1 MKYSHIFY
9 ILFIQLLL
17 LFLAIFII
25 YDIKFIH
32 IENSYLIKD
41 SLLIASYIAQCGI
54 FLIAI
59 YTISNN
65 KQKLEDIK
73 LYNMCCNL
81 IKVYN
86 YVDNWINIIKTR
98 SFDTIEP
105 KNINAIKDMYIKND
119 FFITHYKCEHEKIER
134 TLGIL
139 KFKYLNFFYL
149 IRTTKYIN
157 DDDINSIIYICN
169 AAKLLKTLENSL
181 RKYTIYN
188 KENQNSTSNN
198 IPNTDNLVTQKRWK
212 ESIDNIG
219 LYEINLTKVERVIDI
234 INSSLPKNMKHI
246 ISKRRY
252 L

>member
-9 ILFIQLLL
+9 ILFVQLLL

-105 KNINAIKDMYIKND
+105 KNINAIKDMYIKNE

-139 KFKYLNFFYL
+139 KFKYLNFFL
-149 IRTTKYIN
+149 FN
-157 DDDINSIIYICN
+157 
-169 AAKLLKTLENSL
+169 
-181 RKYTIYN
+181 
-188 KENQNSTSNN
+188 
-198 IPNTDNLVTQKRWK
+198 
-212 ESIDNIG
+212 
-219 LYEINLTKVERVIDI
+219 
-234 INSSLPKNMKHI
+234 
-246 ISKRRY
+246 
-252 L
+252 